1 VTAQIDA
8 QATTLERVGRVW
20 VLDTE
25 TKGTGA
31 EVVPLDKV
39 RRDPSPELP
48 LVVVAPEPR
57 QRSEKPPE
65 PRQPR
70 RFKVVDVMTLEVLAE
85 GAGARATIDLLKDV
99 RSVVDVRIYVW
110 DPADDRWRLLTLREQ
125 RILWDLRDR

>member
-1 VTAQIDA
+1 
-8 QATTLERVGRVW
+8 VGRVW

-39 RRDPSPELP
+39 RRDPSPESP

>member
-39 RRDPSPELP
+39 RRDPSPESP

-110 DPADDRWRLLTLREQ
+110 DPPDDRWRLLTLREQ